1 MLPFKSCGE
10 NVSVADDV
18 YIEHPEVMEI
28 GDDVTFMR
36 GFHMIGKPGVCR
48 IGSHVTFYPNCF
60 IQGSNGSLLIE
71 D

>member
-10 NVSVADDV
+10 NVSVAGDV

-36 GFHMIGKPGVCR
+36 GHHGIIDRASAVWLKMA
-48 IGSHVTFYPNCF
+48 S
-60 IQGSNGSLLIE
+60 
-71 D
+71 